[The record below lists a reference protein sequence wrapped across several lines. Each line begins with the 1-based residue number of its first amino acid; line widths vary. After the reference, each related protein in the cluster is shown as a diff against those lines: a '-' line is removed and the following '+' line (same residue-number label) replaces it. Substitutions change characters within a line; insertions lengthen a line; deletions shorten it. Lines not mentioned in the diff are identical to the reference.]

1 MPTGLA
7 HVDDQQY
14 AASALFSYSNSFS
27 VGPLEIE
34 YSVDTQNLEIS
45 VEVDLA
51 GVQIGSGTLSASN
64 PSLTLGGGVAGFKAE
79 VTLTASFNQK
89 QVTYALELCAP
100 ILGCTDYNGV
110 LVSW

>member
-7 HVDDQQY
+7 HVTDQQY

-27 VGPLEIE
+27 VGPLTIQ
-34 YSVDTQNLEIS
+34 YSVDTQNLQIS
-45 VEVDLA
+45 IEVDLL
-51 GVQIGSGTLSASN
+51 GVTIGSGTLSAAN
-64 PSLTLGGGVAGFKAE
+64 PSLTLNGGVAGFKAE
-79 VTLTASFNQK
+79 VTLAASFSQR
-89 QVTYALELCAP
+89 QATYAIELCAP